1 MRTYIFTEEERRI
14 LREWLEKGLRLN
26 GFQVLMHRIRKNAQ
40 RIREDYRLLEEV
52 LKRSQET

>member
-1 MRTYIFTEEERRI
+1 MRAYIFTEEEKRT

-40 RIREDYRLLEEV
+40 RIREDYKLLEEV
-52 LKRSQET
+52 LEKASSS